1 MLTDYTETELLSTD
15 PKLVVLAPF
24 TLATETEKAEVL
36 EKGREWAH
44 KVGQVFH
51 SSQQQEALD
60 ILGLF
65 VLNRFRKLQY
75 KEVIAM
81 LNFDLMDSVAGQQ
94 VYDMG
99 HQKGVQKGL
108 LETLQEDVLEAL
120 DERFGIVPGDMIE
133 QIRAISLREHLKQ
146 LLRQAIRCPDMES
159 FKEMLSKAL
168 SSSKE

>member
-1 MLTDYTETELLSTD
+1 MD
-15 PKLVVLAPF
+15 
-24 TLATETEKAEVL
+24 TETEKASVL

-44 KVGQVFH
+44 KVGQVFRP
-51 SSQQQEALD
+51 SQQQEALD

-65 VLNRFRKLQY
+65 VLNRFRQLQY

-108 LETLQEDVLEAL
+108 LETLQEDVLEVL
-120 DERFGIVPGDMIE
+120 DERFGIVPGDII
-133 QIRAISLREHLKQ
+133 QQVRAISLREHLKQ
-146 LLRQAIRCPDMES
+146 LLRQAIRCSDLES
-159 FKEMLSKAL
+159 FKEMLLKAL
-168 SSSKE
+168 SFTKE